1 MCLLFFSYR
10 VKPGYPLVVVAN
22 RDEFLVRP
30 TAPLGYLDREKTLL
44 GGRDLRAGGTWLGL
58 TSGYRFA
65 ALTNYREG
73 ETSRDGG
80 RSRGEIAIDFLSG
93 KSRPKTFVRELAGKA
108 DQYNGFNLIAGDP
121 GSLYYFSNRGGEP
134 QRLSPGFYGL
144 SNHLLDTPWPKLL
157 RGKALLGDYLLLAG
171 SISPERIFAL
181 LADRWQPPDRE
192 LPESGVSLDWERLLG
207 PIFID
212 TAEYGTRSSALI
224 TLDTAGE
231 AIFYEQ
237 TYHRAANRLLATS
250 AQYRFPTSSTA

>member
-1 MCLLFFSYR
+1 MCLLFFSYQ
-10 VKPGYPLVVVAN
+10 VKPGYPLVVAAN

-30 TAPLGYLDREKTLL
+30 TAPLGYLDRQKSLL

-65 ALTNYREG
+65 ALTNYREEG
-73 ETSRDGG
+73 SHHDGS
-80 RSRGEIAIDFLSG
+80 RSRGEIVIGFLSG
-93 KSRPKTFVRELAGKA
+93 RSSPKTFVRELSGKA
-108 DQYNGFNLIAGDP
+108 DHYNGFNLIVGDP
-121 GSLYYFSNRGGEP
+121 GSLYYFSNRGGGP
-134 QRLSPGFYGL
+134 HRLSPGFYGL

-157 RGKALLGDYLLLAG
+157 RGKDLLGDLLLSAE
-171 SISPERIFAL
+171 SISPARLFAL

-231 AIFYEQ
+231 AVFYEK
-237 TYHRAANRLLATS
+237 TYHRGANGLLATI
-250 AQYRFPTSSTA
+250 AQYRFPASSTA

>member
-1 MCLLFFSYR
+1 MCLLFFSYQ
-10 VKPGYPLVVVAN
+10 VKPGYPLVVAAN

-30 TAPLGYLDREKTLL
+30 TAPLGYLDRKKSLL

-65 ALTNYREG
+65 ALTNYREEG
-73 ETSRDGG
+73 SRRAGS
-80 RSRGEIAIDFLSG
+80 RSRGEIVIGFLSG
-93 KSRPKTFVRELAGKA
+93 KSSPETFVRELAGKA

-121 GSLYYFSNRGGEP
+121 GSLYYYSNRGGGP
-134 QRLSPGFYGL
+134 QRLSPGLYGL

-157 RGKALLGDYLLLAG
+157 RGKALLGDLLLLPG
-171 SISPERIFAL
+171 SIIPARLFAL

-212 TAEYGTRSSALI
+212 AAEYGTRSSALI
-224 TLDTAGE
+224 TLDSAGE
-231 AIFYEQ
+231 AVFYEK
-237 TYHRAANRLLATS
+237 TYHRRANGLLATIG
-250 AQYRFPTSSTA
+250 QYRFPASSAD